1 MLEAKRTHMMTEVT
15 INDIGKEVVVK
26 GWVQKKRNLG
36 SLIFV
41 DLRDRT
47 GCLQI
52 YFNPEICDENTFKL
66 AQSLHSEYVVGI
78 RGKLQ
83 KRGGAINKDMKTG
96 EIEVV
101 AEELII
107 YSKAETPPFHIE
119 ENSQTK
125 EELRLKHRYLDLR
138 RPDLQRILMFR
149 SKAMQTIREFM
160 YEEGF
165 IEVETPILTKSTPEG
180 ARDYL
185 VPSRLEHGK
194 FYALPQSPQLFKQL
208 LMVGGFDKYFQIA
221 KCFRDEDLR
230 ADRQPEFTQID
241 MEMSFVDM
249 EDVLEI
255 NERFLQ
261 YLVKNT
267 VGKEI
272 QIPFE
277 RLTYKQAME
286 NYGSDKPD
294 LRFDMKLCDVT
305 DIYSSTEFD
314 ILKTGLEEDCSIRA
328 LRVPGM
334 GGIARKKLDALDK
347 VVKGYGIKAML
358 YIAMKEEETKCS
370 FAKFTNE
377 AEINDVIQRT
387 ESQKG
392 DLIIILSGE
401 DSVILPCLGAIR
413 LQFGHELNLIDEDEL
428 KFLWVTDFPLF
439 EYSKE
444 EDRFV
449 AQHHPFTM
457 VSKEDVDTFDTDKK
471 HARARAYDAVLNG
484 YEISSGS
491 VRIHDAD
498 IQARMFNALGFTKEE
513 ADERFG
519 FLLNAFK
526 YGVPPHAGMGYG
538 LDRIIMILSN
548 TDNIRDVIAFPKTK
562 EASCLMTNAPD
573 YVEQIQ
579 LDDLGI
585 LCKEGE

>member
-1 MLEAKRTHMMTEVT
+1 MQDAKRTHMMTDLSAS
-15 INDIGKEVVVK
+15 DIDREVVVK
-26 GWVQKKRNLG
+26 GWVHKKRNLG

-47 GCLQI
+47 GLLQI
-52 YFNPEICDENTFKL
+52 FFDPEKCSEDVFKK
-66 AQSLHSEYVVGI
+66 AQELHNEYVVGVK
-78 RGKLQ
+78 GKVAR
-83 KRGGAINKDMKTG
+83 RGGAVNKDIKTG
-96 EIEVV
+96 EIEIIV
-101 AEELII
+101 EDIII

-138 RPDLQRILMFR
+138 RPDLQKTLMFR

-160 YEEGF
+160 HSEGF

-194 FYALPQSPQLFKQL
+194 FFALPQSPQLFKQL

-241 MEMSFVDM
+241 LEMSFVDM

-267 VGKEI
+267 VNKDIE
-272 QIPFE
+272 IPFK
-277 RLTYKQAME
+277 RLTYKEAME

-294 LRFDMKLCDVT
+294 IRFDMKLI
-305 DIYSSTEFD
+305 DISECLKNTEFD
-314 ILKTGLEEDCSIRA
+314 LFKSALNEDSSIRA
-328 LRVPGM
+328 ICVDGLSN
-334 GGIARKKLDALDK
+334 ISRKRLDALTK
-347 VVKGYGIKAML
+347 QVKGYGVNAL
-358 YIAMKEEETKCS
+358 FYIQFKEDETKCS
-370 FAKFTNE
+370 FAKFASDEDILNIKNKCGAKE
-377 AEINDVIQRT
+377 
-387 ESQKG
+387 G
-392 DLIIILSGE
+392 DLVLILAGE
-401 DSVILPCLGAIR
+401 NNLILPCLGALR
-413 LQFGHELNLIDEDEL
+413 LEFGRELGLINDDEL

-444 EDRFV
+444 EDRYV

-457 VSKEDVDTFDTDKK
+457 VSKDDVDTFDIDKK
-471 HARARAYDAVLNG
+471 NARARAYDAVLNG

-491 VRIHDAD
+491 VRIHDAQ
-498 IQARMFNALGFTKEE
+498 IQERMFKALGFSEEE
-513 ADERFG
+513 AKERFG
-519 FLLNAFK
+519 FLLSAFK

-538 LDRIIMILSN
+538 LDRIIMILTK

-562 EASCLMTNAPD
+562 EAVCLMTKAPD
-573 YVEQIQ
+573 YVEKIQ

-585 LCKEGE
+585 SCKEEE